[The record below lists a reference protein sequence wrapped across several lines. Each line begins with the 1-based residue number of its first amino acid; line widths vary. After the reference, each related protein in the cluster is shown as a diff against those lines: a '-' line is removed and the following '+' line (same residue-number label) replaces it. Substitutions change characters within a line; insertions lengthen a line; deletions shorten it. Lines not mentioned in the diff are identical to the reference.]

1 MPAATLASDI
11 MKHKELSRSEAG
23 RTFAVVL
30 EPGEEV
36 FAGIQDFARTEN
48 VSAASLTAIGAFK
61 RAVVGWFDFSSKSYR
76 KIPVNEQCEVL
87 SALGDIALDDH
98 GRASLHVHA
107 VLGLQDGT
115 TRGGHLLEGYVNPTL
130 EVIIN
135 ETPAHLH
142 RRKRP
147 DLGIALIDI

>member
-1 MPAATLASDI
+1 
-11 MKHKELSRSEAG
+11 MKHKELSRSETG
-23 RTFAVVL
+23 RTFAVIL
-30 EPGEEV
+30 EPGEEA
-36 FAGIQDFARTEN
+36 FATIQDFARIEN

-61 RAVVGWFDFSSKSYR
+61 HAVVGWFDFSSHSYR
-76 KIPVNEQCEVL
+76 KIPVHEQCEVL
-87 SALGDIALDDH
+87 SALGDIAMGDD
-98 GRASLHVHA
+98 GRPSLHVHT

-115 TRGGHLLEGYVNPTL
+115 TRGGHLLEGSVNPTL

-142 RRKRP
+142 RRKRG